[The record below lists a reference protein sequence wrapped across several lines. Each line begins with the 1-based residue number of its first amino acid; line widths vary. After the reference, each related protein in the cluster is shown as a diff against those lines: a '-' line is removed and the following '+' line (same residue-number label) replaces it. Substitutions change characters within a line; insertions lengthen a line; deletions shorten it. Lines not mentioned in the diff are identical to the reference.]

1 MNTEGPAMLQF
12 KTHAHVTSAY
22 ECAGHGPPLL
32 LMHGAEADH
41 RMFADI
47 LPLLARH
54 FTVVAYDQRECG
66 DTQAPASDATLA
78 DLALDAAGLIEALGW
93 RRAHVF
99 GSSFGGRLA
108 QALALLH
115 PEVVDRL
122 VLGSTWSLPLKYEA
136 IQPQADRLGELRAQ
150 LPASAETLAGWFF
163 PEEFLVERPDLRRL
177 FASAKTPT
185 EGTARRAVTIRSALD
200 LSPAAI
206 RSPTLVLAGSADRV
220 VPPSATQQ
228 LADSIPGSRFELLPG
243 VGHVTVLQAPAIV
256 ARHITGFLL

>member
-1 MNTEGPAMLQF
+1 MSTVGQAMLQF

-22 ECAGHGPPLL
+22 ELAGDGPPLL

-41 RMFADI
+41 RMFADV
-47 LPLLARH
+47 LPLLARN
-54 FTVVAYDQRECG
+54 FTVVSYDQRECG
-66 DTQAPASDATLA
+66 DTQAPPSDATLA
-78 DLALDAAGLIEALGW
+78 DLAHDAAELIEALGW

-115 PEVVDRL
+115 PEVVDGL
-122 VLGSTWSLPLKYEA
+122 VLGSTWPLPLTYET
-136 IQPQADRLGELRAQ
+136 IQPDAERLGALRAQ
-150 LPASAETLAGWFF
+150 LPASAETLASWFF
-163 PEEFLVERPDLRRL
+163 PEHFLVERPELRRL
-177 FASAKTPT
+177 FASAKVQT
-185 EGTARRAVTIRSALD
+185 ERSARRARTIRSPLD

-220 VPPSATQQ
+220 VPPAATQQ
-228 LADSIPGSRFELLPG
+228 LAKSIPGSKFELLPG

-256 ARHITGFLL
+256 ARNITGFLL